1 MATGQGTAN
10 KVILVGRL
18 GQDPE
23 LKYTPSGAAVANLSV
38 ATNRVWKDQ
47 DGNQQKKTD
56 WHRVTVWRQTAEF
69 AGNYLKKGNLVYVE
83 GRLETRSWTDQ
94 NNVTRYI
101 TEVIAEALQGMTPKS
116 DRSEAPVEAPPSAAE
131 PPSQQPAEPEM
142 PPDSAEDDLPF

>member
-23 LKYTPSGAAVANLSV
+23 LKYTPSGSAVANFSM

-56 WHRVTVWRQTAEF
+56 WHRITAWRQAAEF
-69 AGNYLKKGNLVYVE
+69 AGNYLKKGSLVYVE

-101 TEVIAEALQGMTPKS
+101 TEVIAEALQGMSPKS
-116 DRSEAPVEAPPSAAE
+116 DRPEAPAEAPPPAAE
-131 PPSQQPAEPEM
+131 PQPPAEPEL

>member
-1 MATGQGTAN
+1 MAIGSGTVN

-56 WHRVTVWRQTAEF
+56 WHRVTVWRQAAEF
-69 AGNYLKKGNLVYVE
+69 AGNYLKKGALVYIE

-94 NNVTRYI
+94 NNITKYI
-101 TEVIAEALQGMTPKS
+101 TEVISEAIQMVGSKPDRQGAPSETPSPPAEAQ
-116 DRSEAPVEAPPSAAE
+116 A
-131 PPSQQPAEPEM
+131 QQPAEPEM

>member
-38 ATNRVWKDQ
+38 ATNRVWKDK
-47 DGNQQKKTD
+47 DGNLQKKTD
-56 WHRVTVWRQTAEF
+56 WHRVTAWRHMAEF
-69 AGNYLKKGNLVYVE
+69 AGNYLKKGSLVYVE

-94 NNVTRYI
+94 NDVTRYM
-101 TEVIAEALQGMTPKS
+101 TEVISESLQGIGSKT
-116 DRSEAPVEAPPSAAE
+116 DRSEASAEAPP
-131 PPSQQPAEPEM
+131 PPTEEQPPAEAEM
-142 PPDSAEDDLPF
+142 PPAQSEDDLPF

>member
-38 ATNRVWKDQ
+38 ATNRVWKDK

-56 WHRVTVWRQTAEF
+56 WHRVVAWRQAAEF

-94 NNVTRYI
+94 NDVTRYT
-101 TEVIAEALQGMTPKS
+101 TEVIAEALQGMSPKS
-116 DRSEAPVEAPPSAAE
+116 DRPEASGEAPPPPAE
-131 PPSQQPAEPEM
+131 EQPAVEAEA
-142 PPDSAEDDLPF
+142 PPAESEDDLPF